1 MEGNLM
7 LRETY
12 FTHDAGD
19 GITFQARPGTEET
32 LATHKFIAHN
42 VDTGLPIRVYIIDA
56 NESQKFSARLGEEGI
71 FLSEDGE
78 QGYIGYYDYQIETDQ
93 SITSRALYIH
103 PLHRN
108 RGITRKLLL
117 FIESLAEEGI
127 VYNDHIIT
135 NPVVTEIVDE
145 IISRGKSTV
154 NYRTT

>member
-1 MEGNLM
+1 MEGDLV
-7 LRETY
+7 LREVY
-12 FTHDAGD
+12 YTHDAGD
-19 GITFQARPGTEET
+19 GLTFNARPGTAET
-32 LATHKFIAHN
+32 VATHRFVAHK
-42 VDTGLPIRVYIIDA
+42 VDTGTPIRVYILDA
-56 NESQKFSARLGEEGI
+56 NESRKFSAREGEEGI

-117 FIESLAEEGI
+117 FIESLAEEGV

-135 NPVVTEIVDE
+135 NPVITEIVDD

-154 NYRTT
+154 NYRTM